1 MLQSQKCFSFRGAF
15 APWPGALPLD
25 PAGGFA
31 PRPPYRLALH
41 ALTIISILLIL
52 LLVMPLVTPFFD
64 TEYLGNGTTYRHSL
78 NEIPLGTYSR
88 PTQLYHF
95 EFDLE
100 WLSKIFNDTKRRAV
114 SLLQLSLL
122 LSVGVTWVNNTGF
135 CSVARLA
142 RVTFLCFSKLLHSVI
157 VIIPQSVSS
166 KFHF

>member
-1 MLQSQKCFSFRGAF
+1 MSNNLKMVQHTAYLQWRPIESRVWSIELHHFQWPWTTPTPSFK
-15 APWPGALPLD
+15 
-25 PAGGFA
+25 
-31 PRPPYRLALH
+31 
-41 ALTIISILLIL
+41 
-52 LLVMPLVTPFFD
+52 VTPFFD
-64 TEYLGNGTTYRHSL
+64 AEHLINGATYRHSL